1 MKIRHL
7 AVLCLTCALLVLVLP
22 LNSVQAQNYIQYK
35 VQVNGDGSAAW
46 TITQVSETNGT
57 VDTFVGFQQ
66 RIISLIDAASN
77 LTQREMSLD
86 PNSPQISTTI
96 SSNQSKTTEYLF
108 SWVNFSAAQNGS
120 LTFGDVFGVSGFFN
134 QLYGDGALLITYP
147 SSYAVQSVFPVPD
160 ERVDSAQTLQWLG
173 TQFFANS
180 SPHIV
185 LFSFSPP
192 TSSPTPNP
200 NANGLDWQLLL
211 LIVVSAVAVTAA
223 LASFAIL
230 MRRRRKAQNLSEK
243 NAISDSMAIESE
255 EQKIVKILQVN
266 GGTMLQNAITD
277 QSKFSKAKTSQLLT
291 ALEKKGV
298 VRRYKKGRDK
308 IVILNAQRKGE

>member
-1 MKIRHL
+1 
-7 AVLCLTCALLVLVLP
+7 
-22 LNSVQAQNYIQYK
+22 VQAQNYIQYK
-35 VQVNGDGSAAW
+35 VQVNSDGSAAW

-66 RIISLIDAASN
+66 RVASLIDAASN

-108 SWVNFSAAQNGS
+108 SWVNFGAAQNGS

-147 SSYAVQSVFPVPD
+147 STYAVQSVSPAPD
-160 ERVDSAQTLQWLG
+160 ERIDSAQTLQWLG
-173 TQFFANS
+173 TQFFANG

-185 LFSFSPP
+185 LSSVSLP
-192 TSSPTPNP
+192 TSSPTTNP

-211 LIVVSAVAVTAA
+211 LIGVGAVAVAAA
-223 LASFAIL
+223 LAAL
-230 MRRRRKAQNLSEK
+230 AVLGRRRRKAVNLAEK
-243 NAISDSMAIESE
+243 NAFSDSLAIESE
-255 EQKIVKILQVN
+255 EQKIVKIIRAN

-277 QSKFSKAKTSQLLT
+277 QCKFSKAKTSQLLS

-308 IVILNAQRKGE
+308 IVILAGQGKGE

>member
-7 AVLCLTCALLVLVLP
+7 AVLCITCALLILVLP

-35 VQVNGDGSAAW
+35 VQVNSDGSASW

-57 VDTFVGFQQ
+57 VDTWTGFQQ
-66 RIISLIDAASN
+66 RVISLIDTAAN
-77 LTQREMSLD
+77 LTQRQMSL
-86 PNSPQISTTI
+86 NLSSPQISTTI
-96 SSNQSKTTEYLF
+96 SSNASKITEYVF
-108 SWVNFSAAQNGS
+108 TWVNFSAVQNGN
-120 LTFGDVFGVSGFFN
+120 LAFGDVFSVNVFFN

-147 SSYAVQSVFPVPD
+147 SSYAVQSVSPEPD
-160 ERVDSAQTLQWLG
+160 ERIDSTQTLQWLG
-173 TQFFANS
+173 TKFFANG

-185 LFSFSPP
+185 LSLISLP

-200 NANGLDWQLLL
+200 NANGLDWQLPL
-211 LIVVSAVAVTAA
+211 LIGVGATAVAAA
-223 LASFAIL
+223 LAGFVVL
-230 MRRRRKAQNLSEK
+230 RRRRRKATNLAEK
-243 NAISDSMAIESE
+243 NALSDSLAMESE
-255 EQKIVKILQVN
+255 EQKILKIIRVN

-277 QSKFSKAKTSQLLT
+277 QSKFSKAKTSQLLS

-308 IVILNAQRKGE
+308 IVILTQGKSE